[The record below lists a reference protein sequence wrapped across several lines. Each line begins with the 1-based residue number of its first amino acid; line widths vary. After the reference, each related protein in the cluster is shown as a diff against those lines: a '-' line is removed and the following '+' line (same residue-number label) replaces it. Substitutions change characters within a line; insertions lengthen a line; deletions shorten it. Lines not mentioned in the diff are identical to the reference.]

1 MALSLELTNT
11 YNCRFFVK
19 RFPVCFNI
27 FVLLFLV
34 TPCLVVA
41 LQLWIESNPIKK
53 SVKTVFFCYTPVCC
67 RFSFISFLNSLNQKN
82 TFDKI
87 E

>member
-34 TPCLVVA
+34 TPCLVMAVQPCMERIA
-41 LQLWIESNPIKK
+41 IKK
-53 SVKTVFFCYTPVCC
+53 RNREVA
-67 RFSFISFLNSLNQKN
+67 
-82 TFDKI
+82 
-87 E
+87 